1 VKIIDLSQPVG
12 PNLGEPVP
20 VTVERLSHEAG
31 AAVLG
36 ASHGLTATD
45 FPDGYALSLETVTL
59 TSHTGTH
66 VDAPLHYGRL
76 CEGRPAKSVDALP
89 LEWFFGPGALLRF
102 DVDPDLGSV
111 SRGEMD
117 DALGALGSEV
127 RAGTIV
133 LCDVGAARLWG
144 TSEYFTH
151 FRGIDRG
158 AIELL
163 LDRGV
168 RVVGTD
174 AFGVDPPFSRMLDDF
189 VAVRDRSLLW
199 PAHVLGRH
207 REYCQIERL
216 GGLDQLPRP
225 DGFTVACFPV
235 RLEGCGAAW
244 ARAVAIFD
252 DSGGGQP
259 RRSWAVAASAATPVP
274 WREQM
279 GATLER

>member
-1 VKIIDLSQPVG
+1 
-12 PNLGEPVP
+12 
-20 VTVERLSHEAG
+20 
-31 AAVLG
+31 
-36 ASHGLTATD
+36 
-45 FPDGYALSLETVTL
+45 LETVTL

-76 CEGRPAKSVDALP
+76 CAGRPAKSVDALP
-89 LEWFFGPGALLRF
+89 LEWFFAPGVLLRF
-102 DVDPDLGSV
+102 DAAPELGSV
-111 SRGEMD
+111 SHCEMA
-117 DALGALGSEV
+117 DALGALEHEL

-144 TSEYFTH
+144 TMEYFTR
-151 FRGIDRG
+151 FRGIDLR

-174 AFGVDPPFSRMLDDF
+174 AFGMDPPFGRMLEDF
-189 VAVRDRSLLW
+189 VAARDRSLLW
-199 PAHVLGRH
+199 PTHVLGRR

-216 GGLDQLPRP
+216 GGLDQLPRS

-252 DSGGGQP
+252 NPGGEQP
-259 RRSWAVAASAATPVP
+259 QRSEAAPPGS
-274 WREQM
+274 EQTR
-279 GATLER
+279 ATLER